1 MRTFTRVLFIAL
13 LSTSAYAQQATPPQ
27 NTDQP
32 SDTAKNTDTS
42 KSDTTKTAATKGAEK
57 EKLSQENL
65 QTLAKYHHVN
75 QMEIELGKAA
85 QKQGGSQAVKQYGKM
100 LVNDHQAND
109 KKLEA
114 LAKKDRQKIPT
125 FKPETDTAKQEMQ
138 DAKQTAQQLK
148 KMKGADFDRQFLQT
162 MIDQH
167 EQVLAGIDNDIA
179 QANNDQIADLL
190 RDTKPVLQKHAD
202 RAREIQQNKAQA
214 MNQPG
219 ANQPGANK
227 PEKQPETSARK

>member
-13 LSTSAYAQQATPPQ
+13 LSTAAYAQQATPPQ
-27 NTDQP
+27 GTDQP
-32 SDTAKNTDTS
+32 SDTTKPTDTN
-42 KSDTTKTAATKGAEK
+42 KSDTTKTADTTKAAGK

-65 QTLAKYHHVN
+65 QALAKYHHVN
-75 QMEIELGKAA
+75 QMEIEMGKAA
-85 QKQGGSQAVKQYGKM
+85 QKQGGSKAVKDYGKM
-100 LVNDHQAND
+100 LVTDHQAND
-109 KKLEA
+109 KKVEA
-114 LAKKDRQKIPT
+114 LAKKHGQKIPM

-138 DAKQTAQQLK
+138 DNKQLAQQLK
-148 KMKGADFDRQFLQT
+148 KMKGSEFDRQFLQT

-179 QANNDQIADLL
+179 QANNEDLANLL

-202 RAREIQQNKAQA
+202 HAREIQQNQAQA

-219 ANQPGANK
+219 ANTS
-227 PEKQPETSARK
+227 EKQPPKSARK